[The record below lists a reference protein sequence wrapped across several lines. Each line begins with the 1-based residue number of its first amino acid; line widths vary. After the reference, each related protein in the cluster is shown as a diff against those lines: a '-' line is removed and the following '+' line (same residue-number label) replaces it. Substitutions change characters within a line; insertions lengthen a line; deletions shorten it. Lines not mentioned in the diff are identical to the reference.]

1 LLPPNR
7 EPVSQLIGGPKI
19 PGQVRVSRLLKW
31 QRQGYKDDSPF
42 GPTTRAGRLAH
53 AKVRAAAR
61 ETNPSKAK
69 ATKASADIAGARTGE
84 ADTDASTSA
93 LAEFKAAVDFCVPK
107 MINEAK
113 VEATA
118 YFHKKLGARV
128 A

>member
-1 LLPPNR
+1 MKKDSDRPDVR
-7 EPVSQLIGGPKI
+7 E
-19 PGQVRVSRLLKW
+19 
-31 QRQGYKDDSPF
+31 
-42 GPTTRAGRLAH
+42 TRETGKVAH
-53 AKVRAAAR
+53 AG
-61 ETNPSKAK
+61 NPSKAK